1 MASKESLR
9 RVRGISQRDQRS
21 KRSRLDMVEDCGS
34 VEDRDLST
42 RDPKY
47 E

>member
-1 MASKESLR
+1 MASKESLK
-9 RVRGISQRDQRS
+9 RVRGMTQRDQRS
-21 KRSRLDMVEDCGS
+21 KRSRLDMVEDYGR